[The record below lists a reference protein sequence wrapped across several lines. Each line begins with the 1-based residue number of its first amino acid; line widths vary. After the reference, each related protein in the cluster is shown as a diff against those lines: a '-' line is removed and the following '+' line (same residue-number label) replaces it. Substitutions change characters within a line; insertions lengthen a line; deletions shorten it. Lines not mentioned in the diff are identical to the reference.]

1 MNPMTISELFNTLD
15 MESIY
20 RILGVLLFTSSL
32 LYLVNDSPKKWGK
45 VLFSGLLGGTFAFGT
60 VLPPVVTGT
69 CVVLMVLIVVVIG
82 VKPDQHKLPSEERR
96 MADAARFGRWLFSPF
111 LILFAST
118 LALHWAC
125 DVEIL
130 PAFGISNIIILIC
143 FMLFF
148 RETPAALIQDGHR
161 MFDTMGWGALL
172 PQLLAAFGVVFEAV
186 GMGGFILEI
195 TDSFVMIDSR
205 LMATIVYCVIT
216 AFLSMMMGNA
226 FPAFLVVSSGIGIP
240 LVIRRFG
247 ADPAAAGI
255 IAMLSGYCGTL
266 MTPMGLNFNV
276 LPAERLGIR
285 NLNEVL
291 RVQRGTALLLLLIN
305 IALMYFLA
313 F

>member
-1 MNPMTISELFNTLD
+1 MLSEFFNILD
-15 MESIY
+15 LENIY
-20 RILGVLLFTSSL
+20 RIIGALLFTSSL
-32 LYLVNDSPKKWGK
+32 IALVNDGLKMWGK
-45 VLFSGLLGGTFAFGT
+45 VLFTGLLGGMFAFGT
-60 VLPPVVTGT
+60 VLPPAVTGA
-69 CVVLMVLIVVVIG
+69 CVILMVLIVVVIG
-82 VKPDQHKLPSEERR
+82 IKPGRHKRPSEERQK
-96 MADAARFGRWLFSPF
+96 ADAARFGRWLFSPF
-111 LILFAST
+111 LILFASN
-118 LALHWAC
+118 LLLHWAWG
-125 DVEIL
+125 VEIL
-130 PAFGISNIIILIC
+130 PAFGVSIIAILIC

-148 RETPAALIQDGHR
+148 RETPAALIRDGHR
-161 MFDTMGWGALL
+161 MFDTIGWGALL

-186 GMGGFILEI
+186 GMGGVILEM
-195 TDSFVMIDSR
+195 TESFVVIDNK
-205 LMATIVYCVIT
+205 LIAAAVYCIVT
-216 AFLSMMMGNA
+216 AFFSMMMGNA

-240 LVIRRFG
+240 LVVGRFG